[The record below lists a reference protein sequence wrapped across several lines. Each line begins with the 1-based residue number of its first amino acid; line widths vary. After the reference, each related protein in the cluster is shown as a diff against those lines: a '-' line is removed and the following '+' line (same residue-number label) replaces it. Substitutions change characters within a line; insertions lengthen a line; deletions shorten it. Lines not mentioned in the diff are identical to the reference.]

1 MVEVNFNVI
10 TKFKARTRM
19 KIKLKKTGRGQ
30 CHNLGMVKLQVLEI
44 VKVADTPEPPAQ
56 PLGIVEG
63 LCTCLVDLR
72 GFCSQMRGIARPD
85 GITPSIQYTSKKA
98 NQDVQLQD
106 LKWEIRKVGVIGE
119 VIPELVPKL
128 VLQQVPQMPK
138 AMATYSDGAVIST
151 PIPATQSEGPLLMET
166 NSIWNGHS
174 YGIDNVE
181 ITCKRKRSN

>member
-1 MVEVNFNVI
+1 
-10 TKFKARTRM
+10 
-19 KIKLKKTGRGQ
+19 
-30 CHNLGMVKLQVLEI
+30 MVKLQVLEI
-44 VKVADTPEPPAQ
+44 IKVADTPEPPAQ

-85 GITPSIQYTSKKA
+85 GITPSILYTSKEA
-98 NQDVQLQD
+98 NQDVQLHD

-151 PIPATQSEGPLLMET
+151 PIPATQSEGPLLTET
-166 NSIWNGHS
+166 NSILNGHS
-174 YGIDNVE
+174 YGINNVE
-181 ITCKRKRSN
+181 IICKRKRSK